1 MMVFKGQVTDEEL
14 VQAEQQLRAELP
26 RISPVFDMIS
36 DVSAAETLSPAA
48 IERIRRMG
56 ELIVASGLRTHVRV
70 VGRSGQAAVQ
80 FQRIA
85 RTVGYDSRLAY
96 SVEEAEDLLDSGP

>member
-1 MMVFKGQVTDEEL
+1 MMVFKGQVTEEDIVQVEEEL
-14 VQAEQQLRAELP
+14 SEELP
-26 RISPVFDMIS
+26 RISPVFDMIY
-36 DVSAAETLSPAA
+36 DVSAAEKLSPVA

-96 SVEEAEDLLDSGP
+96 SVKEAEELLDGSP